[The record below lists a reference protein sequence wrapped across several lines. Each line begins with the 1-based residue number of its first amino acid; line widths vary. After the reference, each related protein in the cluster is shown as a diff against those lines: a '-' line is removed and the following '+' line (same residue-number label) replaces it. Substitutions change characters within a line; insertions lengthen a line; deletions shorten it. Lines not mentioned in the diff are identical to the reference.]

1 MLLRKNIP
9 LKYVFGKIKYEL
21 IAISIYATL
30 VAVLYYQFD
39 LISLSI
45 PISIPMIMCTVISLL
60 LGFRSSQAYDRWWE
74 ARIVWGEIVNDSR
87 TLTRQILTL
96 GKTYEGD
103 DIKNFRHRLVMRQAG
118 WVHALGQSLRGKDP
132 HRNMEKYLS
141 RKEMNYISRF
151 NNVPVGLLELHGRD
165 LAYAW
170 QQGWLND
177 YQQVQIDRTISRLCD
192 AMGKSERIKNTVFPA
207 TYSLYIHLAVNFFL
221 FLLPLSLVGILGVF
235 EIPIVI
241 TIAASFLLIEKM
253 AIHLQ
258 DPFEN
263 KPTDTPVTTIARN
276 IERDLRQMLDDDT
289 ANNNMHEIPATNG
302 AQAKKQF
309 YVL

>member
-9 LKYVFGKIKYEL
+9 LGYVFGKIRYEI
-21 IAISIYATL
+21 IAITIYSSL

-39 LISLSI
+39 LTSLSI

-74 ARIVWGEIVNDSR
+74 ARMIWGEIVNESR
-87 TLTRQILTL
+87 TLTRQIFTL
-96 GKTYEGD
+96 GRTDEGN
-103 DIKNFRHRLVMRQAG
+103 DINHFRQRWVMRQIA
-118 WVHALGQSLRGKDP
+118 WVNALGQSLRGKDP
-132 HRNMEKYLS
+132 HRNMDKYLS
-141 RKEMNYISRF
+141 RKEINYISRF
-151 NNVPVGLLELHGRD
+151 SNVPVALLELHGRD
-165 LAYAW
+165 LAYAL
-170 QQGWLND
+170 QQGWVNE
-177 YQQVQIDRTISRLCD
+177 YQQVEIDKTITRLCD

-235 EIPIVI
+235 EVPIVV

-276 IERDLRQMLDDDT
+276 IENDLRQMLNDE
-289 ANNNMHEIPATNG
+289 AAAPPIVAEKLASHK
-302 AQAKKQF
+302 AQKQ
-309 YVL
+309 YYIL

>member
-9 LKYVFGKIKYEL
+9 LGYVFGKIRYEI
-21 IAISIYATL
+21 IAITIYSSL

-39 LISLSI
+39 LTSLSI

-74 ARIVWGEIVNDSR
+74 ARMIWGEIVNESR
-87 TLTRQILTL
+87 TLTRQIFTL
-96 GKTYEGD
+96 GRTDEGS
-103 DIKNFRHRLVMRQAG
+103 DINHFRQRWVMRQIA
-118 WVHALGQSLRGKDP
+118 WVNALGQSLRGKDP
-132 HRNMEKYLS
+132 HRNMDKYLS

-151 NNVPVGLLELHGRD
+151 SNVPVALLELHGRD
-165 LAYAW
+165 LAYAL
-170 QQGWLND
+170 QQGWLNE
-177 YQQVQIDRTISRLCD
+177 YQQVEIDKTITRLCD

-235 EIPIVI
+235 EVPIVI

-276 IERDLRQMLDDDT
+276 IENDLRQMLNDE
-289 ANNNMHEIPATNG
+289 AVAPPIVAEKLASLK
-302 AQAKKQF
+302 AQKQ
-309 YVL
+309 YYIL